1 MLVFF
6 FFFSNRGSSAGFELY
21 NTDANSKKEIDF
33 RHEFHTKISR
43 KPSSDYRGLS
53 INCFLVV
60 FLFLI
65 FVAFFVVNF
74 QMLPSELC
82 GQFVV

>member
-1 MLVFF
+1 MPDL
-6 FFFSNRGSSAGFELY
+6 NCITQMQTQRRRL
-21 NTDANSKKEIDF
+21 
-33 RHEFHTKISR
+33 ISVTNFTRRLAENPHR
-43 KPSSDYRGLS
+43 KTLIGLS